1 MLPALHPGP
10 SLSREDIIFAVTAT
24 VLEIKSG
31 PPCNVAGTGE
41 AGPHEEKPRLHGVT
55 RRVNVRDEEED
66 EQEINALIAQAQCS
80 IAASP

>member
-41 AGPHEEKPRLHGVT
+41 LDPRGKT
-55 RRVNVRDEEED
+55 TGTWCDPRRKLYATKRKLNRK
-66 EQEINALIAQAQCS
+66 
-80 IAASP
+80 